1 MRRTLLPAI
10 AVIAAVAFGPVAQ
23 ANTIP
28 DSFWMQQP
36 LPPEM
41 YQATIRDIQSKLKEL
56 NCYRGPID
64 GIQGRGPTAGIKSW
78 QKANTAP
85 QNGIVS
91 EPLMQTL
98 LNAQSVPCRR

>member
-1 MRRTLLPAI
+1 MRRILLPAI
-10 AVIAAVAFGPVAQ
+10 AAAAIAFGPAAH

-28 DSFWMQQP
+28 DSFWMQP

-64 GIQGRGPTAGIKSW
+64 GIQGRGTTAGIKSW